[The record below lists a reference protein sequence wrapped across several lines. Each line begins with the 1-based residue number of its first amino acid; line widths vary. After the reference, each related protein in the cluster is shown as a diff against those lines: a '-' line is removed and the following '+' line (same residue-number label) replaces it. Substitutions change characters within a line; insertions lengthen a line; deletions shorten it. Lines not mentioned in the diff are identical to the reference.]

1 MRFIHAADIHLDS
14 PLRGLS
20 RYEGAPEE
28 TLRGATRRAFVN
40 LVDKAIRLKV
50 DLLLLAGDLYDG
62 DWPDYNTGLFFTTQ
76 MTRLNQAG
84 IPVVAI
90 CGNHD
95 AQSKITRGLKLPS
108 NVTMLSVDEPETVH
122 FEEHQVAIHGQGFKT
137 PVMWE
142 DLTENYPQA
151 QPGFFNIG
159 LLHTGLEGRPGHAT
173 YAPCTLDG
181 LKSLGYDY
189 WALGHIHQREIL
201 CEEPYVVYPGNLQGR
216 HARETGSKGATLVT
230 LVDGQLES
238 LEHLTLDVVRW
249 ERLEVD
255 ISQAQSAD
263 EVLQSLGE
271 RLQEETASLD
281 DRVLAARII
290 TVGSGPAHA
299 EFVGRRE
306 YWINEIRNLA
316 VQVGHESIWVEKVK
330 FKSSTAADLE
340 ELASQH
346 DAFSSLLDGLELLS
360 GDEERL
366 KAIGEDLFSELE
378 RKLPLAWKDPEA
390 GGIAPTSIE
399 SLREALGDV
408 GHILAVQLSQNA
420 EQSR

>member
-1 MRFIHAADIHLDS
+1 M
-14 PLRGLS
+14 
-20 RYEGAPEE
+20 
-28 TLRGATRRAFVN
+28 
-40 LVDKAIRLKV
+40 
-50 DLLLLAGDLYDG
+50 
-62 DWPDYNTGLFFTTQ
+62 
-76 MTRLNQAG
+76 
-84 IPVVAI
+84 
-90 CGNHD
+90 
-95 AQSKITRGLKLPS
+95 
-108 NVTMLSVDEPETVH
+108 
-122 FEEHQVAIHGQGFKT
+122 
-137 PVMWE
+137 
-142 DLTENYPQA
+142 
-151 QPGFFNIG
+151 
-159 LLHTGLEGRPGHAT
+159 
-173 YAPCTLDG
+173 
-181 LKSLGYDY
+181 
-189 WALGHIHQREIL
+189 
-201 CEEPYVVYPGNLQGR
+201 
-216 HARETGSKGATLVT
+216 
-230 LVDGQLES
+230 
-238 LEHLTLDVVRW
+238 
-249 ERLEVD
+249 
-255 ISQAQSAD
+255 
-263 EVLQSLGE
+263 
-271 RLQEETASLD
+271 
-281 DRVLAARII
+281 LAARII